1 MNTFH
6 TAESHRVQGVIAQQM
21 VTVYSS
27 ECSAFSFIFFSALR
41 DTESKRTQGREWV
54 GVVEGVVESGGGWVG
69 EIWLTSLQGMRNV
82 QYVRGVQENTPRQ
95 KGSARISRKNVRV
108 ILNRCEIL

>member
-1 MNTFH
+1 M
-6 TAESHRVQGVIAQQM
+6 
-21 VTVYSS
+21 
-27 ECSAFSFIFFSALR
+27 
-41 DTESKRTQGREWV
+41 
-54 GVVEGVVESGGGWVG
+54 GVVEGVCGEWRVEVGVWVG

-82 QYVRGVQENTPRQ
+82 RYVRGVQENTPRQ